1 MAISIVGTASA
12 AATSITIP
20 THQSGDLIVIFAH
33 ASANNSVPAAPSAS
47 GNVPTWTSLGT
58 SGTTSYS
65 NHRLSYAVGT
75 GSTTS
80 GTWAGGTDMLIVA
93 VLRGVAASPIGGK
106 ASGTVTSG
114 ASCTAPA
121 VTMSVTDGSS
131 ALLHFYGWGDG
142 VYNTG
147 VIGATPTGYTQQVGT
162 RPATKLAAILL
173 TRDSTTSDGSVA
185 TTLTSNVGYSS
196 AASLEVLAAT
206 ATTTTLTPSGASIS
220 VTGTAPKLDTT
231 LSTSGASVAVTGTA
245 PSLVTESVLTPA
257 AASAT
262 VTGTAPKL
270 DLIVTPP
277 GGSLT
282 GALITVT
289 GTAPKLDVSLV
300 TTGATITI
308 TGGLP
313 STAGATVLTPAAAT
327 ITVTGSG
334 PKLSVDFVPPS
345 TTLPV
350 TGTAPTLVT
359 VSVLSPTPA
368 AIVISGATPNVINPI
383 TLTPAKATITV
394 TGGTATLTV
403 ALYTPP
409 VATPKHTV
417 IVRREQ
423 RVLLVSGSR
432 THTIRRASRFTQA

>member
-1 MAISIVGTASA
+1 MALTVSTPNSGT
-12 AATSITIP
+12 TTVTIP
-20 THQSGDLIVIFAH
+20 AHAIGDLIILFAYN
-33 ASANNSVPAAPSAS
+33 AGSTVSPAKPPAS
-47 GNVPTWTSLGT
+47 GTVPSWVDIDAN
-58 SGTTSYS
+58 SGANTNASRCVYFVATAT
-65 NHRLSYAVGT
+65 NH
-75 GSTTS
+75 TS
-80 GTWAGGTDMLIVA
+80 GTWATGIQIFA
-93 VLRGVAASPIGGK
+93 VVLTGQAASPIGGH
-106 ASGTVTSG
+106 AESGTTGSNAV
-114 ASCTAPA
+114 TAPA
-121 VTMSVTDGSS
+121 VTMTKTDGTSV
-131 ALLHFYGWGDG
+131 LLHFFGQRNVTSWS
-142 VYNTG
+142 
-147 VIGATPTGYTQQVGT
+147 AAPSGYFQ
-162 RPATKLAAILL
+162 KLASGLIALD
-173 TRDSTTSDGSVA
+173 TKDVTTSDGSVVQ
-185 TTLTSNVGYSS
+185 TGVTSGGNRGQTV
-196 AASLEVLAAT
+196 EVLAA
-206 ATTTTLTPSGASIS
+206 AGSTTTLTPSGASVAI
-220 VTGTAPKLDTT
+220 TGTAPKLDAALTT
-231 LSTSGASVAVTGTA
+231 SADTVTVTGTA
-245 PSLVTESVLTPA
+245 PSLVTQSVLTPA

-270 DLIVTPP
+270 DLIVSPP

-289 GTAPKLDVSLV
+289 GSSPTLSTTLV
-300 TTGATITI
+300 TTGATITV
-308 TGGLP
+308 TGGTP
-313 STAGATVLTPAAAT
+313 SSAGASVLTPAAAT

-334 PKLSVDFVPPS
+334 PKLSVNIVPPS

-409 VATPKHTV
+409 MATPKHTV